1 MTGFPQDSREKLA
14 KPRRERTDR
23 HAIDREISTD
33 YNGKLSASRDAFFFT
48 IDFAHRRREARE
60 YESNDGA
67 RREKCSG
74 LSKLYAH
81 IVKLVGNP
89 RNATGE

>member
-1 MTGFPQDSREKLA
+1 MTGFPRDSRA

-23 HAIDREISTD
+23 RTIDRKISTD
-33 YNGKLSASRDAFFFT
+33 YNGKLSASRNAFFFT
-48 IDFAHRRREARE
+48 IDFAHRRREDRE

-74 LSKLYAH
+74 LPRAYSE
-81 IVKLVGNP
+81 LVGNL
-89 RNATGE
+89 